1 MKIITIS
8 VFNIATVSLASSALS
23 QSPPDTPLPTNLPE
37 TIEQTIPNPPDTFP
51 PIVPESLQVPP
62 ELNLPT
68 PSPPA
73 EIENPTSDSEGLQH
87 LRKHGAE
94 QQSTDRF
101 LIKQVEVLGNTVL
114 QAEIAELIAPIE
126 NSEATFEE
134 LIELRSKITQLYF
147 DNGYVTSGAFLLN
160 NQPLNSGLVQ
170 IKVVEGKV
178 EQINISGL
186 EHLQPGYVRQRIA
199 IATKTPLNRQ
209 KLEEALQ
216 LLQLDPLIEQLNAEL
231 TASATPGSNILQIK
245 LIEAPAFHSGVGVAN
260 SQSPSIGSAQ
270 VSLGAT
276 HENLLG
282 FGDRLSAEYG
292 ITDGLDIY
300 GINYT
305 IPVNGLNGTF
315 NLSYSEGDSTVIEKR
330 FRDLDIESKTSTFSL
345 GFRQPLTRSP
355 EKEFALGL
363 ALELRRRQTFLEG
376 DPFTFQQGAP
386 EDGESNATIIRF
398 YQDWLDRNAQRVF
411 AARSQFSLG
420 IDAFGATI
428 TDSDTDGQFFSWIGQ
443 FQWVQRLSPRN
454 TILARIGTQLTPDSL
469 LSIEKFGI
477 GGVDTV
483 RGYRQNQLVGDNGI
497 ISSVEVRL
505 PLTSNPERLQLVP
518 FFDLGIV
525 WNNRDPD
532 PDPGTIAGVGV
543 ALNWLIGSDW
553 NLRLDYGIPLVNA
566 DRRGNSLQDNGLY
579 FSLRYQPF

>member
-1 MKIITIS
+1 VYPTLKIITIS
-8 VFNIATVSLASSALS
+8 LFNIAIVSLASSARS
-23 QSPPDTPLPTNLPE
+23 QSPPEIPLPPDVPE
-37 TIEQTIPNPPDTFP
+37 TIEETIPNPPDSLP
-51 PIVPESLQVPP
+51 SPLPESPQLPP
-62 ELNLPT
+62 EPNLQTPT
-68 PSPPA
+68 TSPSP
-73 EIENPTSDSEGLQH
+73 EIENPSSDNEAL
-87 LRKHGAE
+87 
-94 QQSTDRF
+94 QQSADRF
-101 LIKQVEVLGNTVL
+101 FIKQVEVLGNTVL
-114 QAEIAELIAPIE
+114 QEEIAELIAPFE

-134 LIELRSKITQLYF
+134 LIDLRSKITQLYF
-147 DNGYVTSGAFLLN
+147 DNGYITSGAFLFN

-170 IKVVEGKV
+170 IKVVEGKL
-178 EQINISGL
+178 EQVNISGL
-186 EHLQPGYVRQRIA
+186 ERLRPGYVRQRIA

-216 LLQLDPLIEQLNAEL
+216 LLQLDPLIQQVNAEL
-231 TASATPGSNILQIK
+231 TAGTTPGTNILQMRF
-245 LIEAPAFHSGVGVAN
+245 IEAPAFHSGVGVAN

-315 NLSYSEGDSTVIEKR
+315 NLSYNEGDSTVIEEQ
-330 FRDLDIESKTSTFSL
+330 FRDLDIESETSTFSL

-376 DPFTFQQGAP
+376 KPFTFQQGGP

-398 YQDWLDRNAQRVF
+398 YQDWVDRNAQRVF

-420 IDAFGATI
+420 IDAFDATI
-428 TDSDTDGQFFSWIGQ
+428 TDSGTDGQFFSWIGQ

-483 RGYRQNQLVGDNGI
+483 RGYRQNQLIADNGI
-497 ISSVEVRL
+497 IGSVEVRL

-525 WNNRDPD
+525 WNNQDTD

-543 ALNWLIGSDW
+543 GLNWLIGSDW
-553 NLRLDYGIPLVNA
+553 NVRLDYGIPLIDA
-566 DRRGNSLQDNGLY
+566 DRRGDSLQDNGLY